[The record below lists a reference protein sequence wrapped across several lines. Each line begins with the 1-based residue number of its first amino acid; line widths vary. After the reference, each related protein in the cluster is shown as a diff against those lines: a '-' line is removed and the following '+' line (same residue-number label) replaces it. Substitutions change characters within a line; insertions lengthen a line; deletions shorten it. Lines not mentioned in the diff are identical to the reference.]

1 MIYSM
6 TGFGRSELQNEQ
18 HKFTVEVK
26 SVNHRYLEPSI
37 RCPRRLSS
45 FENNIRNIV
54 KEYACRG
61 KIDISV
67 SFEDYTCSNLH
78 LKYNEE
84 LASRYA
90 EYAAEIEKK
99 FLLPNDLTV
108 SKLMACPEVLTMEEE
123 PSDDT
128 ELWEELEKTLRDAL
142 EKFRQSRNTEGM
154 HLQQDL
160 LGKLDHMEENLNRLI
175 RRAPGI
181 LEDYKARLR
190 EKTRELLEDA
200 QVDESRIAAEV
211 VLFAD
216 KICTD
221 EETVRLQSH
230 INNMRTE
237 LKRGGGVGRKL
248 DFLAQEMNREAN
260 TILSKSNDKD
270 TTELAVELKTEI
282 EKIREQIQNI
292 E

>member
-6 TGFGRSELQNEQ
+6 TGFGRSELQNEK

-67 SFEDYTCSNLH
+67 SFEDYTRSNLH

-123 PSDDT
+123 STDDT
-128 ELWEELEKTLRDAL
+128 ELWEELEKTLRAAL
-142 EKFRQSRNTEGM
+142 EKFRQSRNTEGV

-160 LGKLDHMEENLNRLI
+160 LGKLDENLMVW
-175 RRAPGI
+175 
-181 LEDYKARLR
+181 K
-190 EKTRELLEDA
+190 
-200 QVDESRIAAEV
+200 
-211 VLFAD
+211 
-216 KICTD
+216 KI
-221 EETVRLQSH
+221 
-230 INNMRTE
+230 
-237 LKRGGGVGRKL
+237 
-248 DFLAQEMNREAN
+248 
-260 TILSKSNDKD
+260 
-270 TTELAVELKTEI
+270 
-282 EKIREQIQNI
+282 
-292 E
+292 